1 MENLTDI
8 YEEVVEFM
16 ENMKSFIGDV
26 PDFDGE
32 HYCED
37 YLLEIVKICSDWLE
51 EHQEKY
57 LKEKTEEEN
66 SLIREYERSRL

>member
-1 MENLTDI
+1 MENLIDI

-16 ENMKSFIGDV
+16 ENMESFIGDV

-32 HYCED
+32 YYCED